1 MNDWAAEMMERHG
14 MQRIQQGTAK
24 GSPLLAGNLEKPRV
38 DFDLLNWLPPADM
51 RPQ

>member
-24 GSPLLAGNLEKPRV
+24 GSPLLAGNRKRC
-38 DFDLLNWLPPADM
+38 PAPTF
-51 RPQ
+51 REA